1 MPACDGFF
9 MQRCLRRP
17 APFSSRP
24 TRPSPSRT
32 ALARASTGTAATRAA
47 AMSPLLIGA
56 VHRARWAA
64 ETVAT
69 APIHAALAVESIHA
83 EAMVEAFR
91 DRGGGTAD
99 RIIAED
105 RTAMRVPAVVAVKD
119 AAAVADGFK
128 VRLERSGL
136 AVDFAHGRAGSSEQ
150 TSGRVS
156 GV

>member
-1 MPACDGFF
+1 M
-9 MQRCLRRP
+9 
-17 APFSSRP
+17 
-24 TRPSPSRT
+24 
-32 ALARASTGTAATRAA
+32 ARASTGTAATRAA

-105 RTAMRVPAVVAVKD
+105 RTAMRVPAVEVED
-119 AAAVADGFK
+119 EAAVADG
-128 VRLERSGL
+128 LRSGLSGNGL
-136 AVDFAHGRAGSSEQ
+136 AVDFAHDRW
-150 TSGRVS
+150 
-156 GV
+156 